1 MILESKIGDNTSVGP
16 FAYIRPGSSVGR
28 NCKVGDF
35 VEVKNSN
42 LGDGSKSAHLT
53 YIGDA
58 DIGENAN
65 LGCGVV
71 FVNYDGTNKYR
82 SEIGD
87 GVFIGCNANI
97 ISPIKIEDGAYVAAG
112 STVTRN
118 VPEDALCVARAKQKN
133 IEGWATMRGLYN
145 KK

>member
-1 MILESKIGDNTSVGP
+1 MTVQIN
-16 FAYIRPGSSVGR
+16 
-28 NCKVGDF
+28 
-35 VEVKNSN
+35 
-42 LGDGSKSAHLT
+42 
-53 YIGDA
+53 
-58 DIGENAN
+58 
-65 LGCGVV
+65 
-71 FVNYDGTNKYR
+71 
-82 SEIGD
+82 IGD